1 MLNLKSLKIFGN
13 SLLKMRYNGLD
24 LKNGSYNEREPFLK
38 LLSLTN
44 WESFAWNIFQ
54 RIFC

>member
-1 MLNLKSLKIFGN
+1 VLNLKSLKIFGN

-44 WESFAWNIFQ
+44 WESFA
-54 RIFC
+54 